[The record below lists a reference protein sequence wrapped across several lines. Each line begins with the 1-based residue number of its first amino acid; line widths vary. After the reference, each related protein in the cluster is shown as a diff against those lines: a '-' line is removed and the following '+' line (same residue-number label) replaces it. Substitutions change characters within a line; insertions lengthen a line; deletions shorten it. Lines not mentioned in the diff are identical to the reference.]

1 MSLTKDFQTLWRREV
16 KSERESSGN
25 NGKEENPMASIT
37 INPHVRG
44 GVPCVGP
51 DRPITH
57 ILQELAMNASVES
70 TIQSHPDLTL
80 ADIQLAL
87 KAAAWV
93 MRDVAIAWEQLRLP
107 EMVDWQDELRAWESL
122 SA

>member
-1 MSLTKDFQTLWRREV
+1 
-16 KSERESSGN
+16 
-25 NGKEENPMASIT
+25 MASIT

-44 GVPCVGP
+44 GVPCVGE

-70 TIQSHPDLTL
+70 TIQTYPDLTL

-93 MRDVAIAWEQLRLP
+93 MRDVAIAWEQLHLA
-107 EMVDWQDELRAWESL
+107 EMVDLQDELRAWESL
-122 SA
+122 SAEALETLEHSLSKLEE